1 MRLGFPEKVLG
12 EGGLAERDGRRW
24 RNEPHLRRSI
34 ELVHPIVDYLER
46 HDLRFY
52 RISQA
57 LAPYASH
64 PTLTQFRGQV
74 EECESELAALGAR
87 FAAAG
92 IRVTMHTNPFV
103 VLASQREEVVATS
116 VRELAW
122 QAALLDALGGGPESV
137 IVVHVGAADAD
148 AADRFL
154 RGVDRLP
161 AHARERIVLENDDK
175 HHDLASTLRIAGRA
189 GLRVV
194 LDVMHHRILDRGE
207 IDDAE
212 ALRLALATWPPGVTP
227 KAHWSSP
234 KTQADPGPDGR
245 PSYPRIVAHA
255 DLVDVLDFERW
266 LRGPV
271 AATGREFDVLVEA
284 RLKVLAVMR
293 LREQLTAR
301 GVPLPAPPGR
311 AHGGPVRPALEISPT
326 PARTSRSS
334 TARPAGRAR

>member
-1 MRLGFPEKVLG
+1 VRLGFPEKVLG
-12 EGGLAERDGRRW
+12 DGGLPERDGRRW
-24 RNEPHLRRSI
+24 RSEPHLRRSI

-64 PTLTQFRGQV
+64 PELTQFRGQV
-74 EECESELAALGAR
+74 EECEEELAALGRR

-103 VLASQREEVVATS
+103 VLSSQREEVLATS
-116 VRELAW
+116 LRELDW
-122 QAALLDALGGGPESV
+122 QAAVLDALGGGPESV
-137 IVVHVGAADAD
+137 IVVHVGSADPG

-161 AHARERIVLENDDK
+161 EHAQARIVLENDDRR
-175 HHDLASTLRIAGRA
+175 HDLASTLALAERA

-194 LDVMHHRILDRGE
+194 LDVMHHRILDRGD
-207 IDDAE
+207 IDDGE
-212 ALRLALATWPPGVTP
+212 ALRLALATWPRDTTP
-227 KAHWSSP
+227 KVHWSSP
-234 KTQADPGPDGR
+234 KTQAEEAGEGR
-245 PSYPRIVAHA
+245 IAYPRIVAHA

-271 AATGREFDVLVEA
+271 AAAGRDFDVLVEA
-284 RLKVLAVMR
+284 RLKDLAVLR
-293 LREQLTAR
+293 LREQLAER
-301 GVPLPAPPGR
+301 GVALPGR
-311 AHGGPVRPALEISPT
+311 ER
-326 PARTSRSS
+326 
-334 TARPAGRAR
+334 AGQR

>member
-12 EGGLAERDGRRW
+12 EGGLPERDGRRW
-24 RNEPHLRRSI
+24 QNAPHLRRSI

-74 EECESELAALGAR
+74 EECAGELAALGER
-87 FAAAG
+87 FTAGG
-92 IRVTMHTNPFV
+92 IRVTMHTNPYV

-122 QAALLDALGGGPESV
+122 QAAVLDALGGGPESV
-137 IVVHVGAADAD
+137 IVVHVGAADAG

-161 AHARERIVLENDDK
+161 PHARERIVLENDDT

-234 KTQADPGPDGR
+234 KTEADPGPDGR
-245 PSYPRIVAHA
+245 PSYPRLVAHA

-271 AATGREFDVLVEA
+271 AAAGRDFDVLVEA
-284 RLKVLAVMR
+284 RLKDLAVLR
-293 LREQLTAR
+293 LREQL
-301 GVPLPAPPGR
+301 L
-311 AHGGPVRPALEISPT
+311 
-326 PARTSRSS
+326 SR
-334 TARPAGRAR
+334 